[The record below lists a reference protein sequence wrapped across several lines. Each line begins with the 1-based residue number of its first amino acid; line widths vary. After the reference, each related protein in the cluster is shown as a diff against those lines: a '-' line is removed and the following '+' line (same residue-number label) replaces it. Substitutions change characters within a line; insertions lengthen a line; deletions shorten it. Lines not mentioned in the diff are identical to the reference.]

1 MLNTLVYSAFIFW
14 HISGTLWS
22 MDRRLDKS
30 AINKKRNGN
39 ILKWVIFGLSALAV
53 VWFGLRYLRPSADE
67 DNLRFAVV
75 ETGDVLNTINATALV
90 LPAFEEQVNAPV
102 ATTIKEVVLT
112 AGTQVQSGDILL
124 RLDREYVGLQL
135 DGRRDQLA
143 LKENS
148 IGLLQLEYQRDLKEL
163 GYNAEIKELELAAA
177 EARLGDARRLLKVGG
192 ATDEEVEA
200 AELAVKI
207 TKLEADKLNNQ
218 LSYSRNSL
226 AGRERQLQLEVGME
240 EKEVQQLSRKMRETD
255 VRAPRAGVVTWVN
268 ENLGQQVAEGAPLAR
283 IANLGRYK
291 IEGTCSDRYAEQL
304 TVGMP
309 IELRLPKARLSG
321 TLTDILPEVSGNTIR
336 FRVELNN
343 PSDEN
348 LRPNLRAELYVI
360 TEKRENVLRVKNGPT
375 FRGGKRQSIFV
386 VRGNEAIRT
395 EIRAGL
401 RNGDYV
407 EIEGG
412 LKAGDKIVISNT
424 EEYENMSKLQLSN

>member
-1 MLNTLVYSAFIFW
+1 
-14 HISGTLWS
+14 
-22 MDRRLDKS
+22 MDRKIDKS
-30 AINKKRNGN
+30 AINKKRYGR
-39 ILKWVIFGLSALAV
+39 ILKWVIVVLAV
-53 VWFGLRYLRPSADE
+53 LALVWFGLRWLRPSADE

-75 ETGDVLNTINATALV
+75 ERGEVLNTINATALV

-102 ATTIKEVVLT
+102 ATTIKEVIMT
-112 AGTQVQSGDILL
+112 AGTQVQSGDVLL
-124 RLDREYVGLQL
+124 RLDREYVGLRL

-148 IGLLQLEYQRDLKEL
+148 IGLLQLEYERDLKEL
-163 GYNAEIKELELAAA
+163 GYDAEIKELELAAA

-200 AELAVKI
+200 AELSVKI
-207 TKLEADKLNNQ
+207 TKLEVDKLNNQ

-291 IEGTCSDRYAEQL
+291 IEGSCSDRFAERL
-304 TVGMP
+304 TVGME
-309 IELRLPKARLSG
+309 IELRLPRAKLSG
-321 TLTDILPEVSGNTIR
+321 TLTDILPEVDGNTVR
-336 FRVELNN
+336 FRVELDDA
-343 PSDEN
+343 SDEN

-360 TEKRENVLRVKNGPT
+360 TDKRENVLRVKNGQT
-375 FRGGKRQSIFV
+375 FRGGKQQSVFV

-395 EIRAGL
+395 EIRTGI
-401 RNGDYV
+401 RNGDFV

-412 LKAGDKIVISNT
+412 LKAGDKIVISDT
-424 EEYENMSKLQLSN
+424 EEYERMSKLQLSQ

>member
-1 MLNTLVYSAFIFW
+1 
-14 HISGTLWS
+14 
-22 MDRRLDKS
+22 MDRKLDKS
-30 AINKKRNGN
+30 AINKKRNGR
-39 ILKWVIFGLSALAV
+39 ILKWILIAAAVLAV
-53 VWFGLRYLRPSADE
+53 VWFGLRLLRPSADE

-90 LPAFEEQVNAPV
+90 LAAFEEQVNAPV
-102 ATTIKEVVLT
+102 ATTIKEVILT
-112 AGTQVQSGDILL
+112 AGTQVQSGDVLL
-124 RLDREYVGLQL
+124 RLDRDYVGLQL

-143 LKENS
+143 LKENN

-163 GYNAEIKELELAAA
+163 GYNAEIKKLELAAA

-192 ATDEEVEA
+192 ATEEEVEA
-200 AELAVKI
+200 AELFVKI
-207 TKLEADKLNNQ
+207 TKLEADKLDNQ

-226 AGRERQLQLEVGME
+226 AGRERKLNLEVGME
-240 EKEVQQLSRKMRETD
+240 EKEVRQLSRKLRETD
-255 VRAPRAGVVTWVN
+255 VRAPRSGVVTWVN

-283 IANLGRYK
+283 IANLGSYK

-321 TLTDILPEVSGNTIR
+321 TLTDILPEVTGNTIR
-336 FRVELNN
+336 FRVELDNS
-343 PSDEN
+343 SDEN

-360 TEKRENVLRVKNGPT
+360 TERRANVLRVKNGPA
-375 FRGGKRQSIFV
+375 FRGGKRQSVFV
-386 VRGNEAIRT
+386 VRGSEAIRT
-395 EIRAGL
+395 EIRTGI

-412 LKAGDKIVISNT
+412 LKAGDKIVISDT
-424 EEYENMSKLQLSN
+424 EEYERMSSLQLSN

>member
-1 MLNTLVYSAFIFW
+1 
-14 HISGTLWS
+14 
-22 MDRRLDKS
+22 MDRKIDKS
-30 AINKKRNGN
+30 AINKKRNGR
-39 ILKWVIFGLSALAV
+39 ILKWVLIALAMLAV
-53 VWFGLRYLRPSADE
+53 VWFGLRLLRPSADE

-102 ATTIKEVVLT
+102 ATTIKEVILT

-124 RLDREYVGLQL
+124 RLDRDYVGLQL
-135 DGRRDQLA
+135 DGRRDELS
-143 LKENS
+143 LKENN

-163 GYNAEIKELELAAA
+163 GYNAEIKKLELAAA
-177 EARLGDARRLLKVGG
+177 EARLGDAHRLLKVGG
-192 ATDEEVEA
+192 ATEEEVEA

-207 TKLEADKLNNQ
+207 TKLEADKLDNQ

-226 AGRERQLQLEVGME
+226 AGRERKLKLEVGME
-240 EKEVQQLSRKMRETD
+240 EKEVQQLSRKLRETD
-255 VRAPRAGVVTWVN
+255 VRAPRSGVVTWVN

-304 TVGMP
+304 TVGMAV
-309 IELRLPKARLSG
+309 ELRLPRAKLSG
-321 TLTDILPEVSGNTIR
+321 TLTDILPEVTGNTIR
-336 FRVELNN
+336 FRVELDDS
-343 PSDEN
+343 SDEN

-360 TEKRENVLRVKNGPT
+360 TEKRENVLRVKNGPA
-375 FRGGKRQSIFV
+375 FRGGKRQSVFV

-395 EIRAGL
+395 EILAGL

-407 EIEGG
+407 ELEGG
-412 LKAGDKIVISNT
+412 VKAGDKIVISDT
-424 EEYENMSKLQLSN
+424 EEYERLSRLQLSN